1 MFEKLPAALAGG
13 FGLVLLIA
21 LPQMAVAE
29 GSKPNAVKP
38 EGWNFSVGLG
48 AIATPNH
55 LGDDA
60 YRLNVVPDIRVT
72 WSDRFF
78 ASVGQGVGYNVIK
91 ADGWRVGPI
100 LKYDFGQDE
109 DGSTPFSVS
118 GGDSSDLRG
127 LGDVDGTFEL
137 GGFVEYSLAHV
148 SAKLELR
155 QGIGGHEGLIGD
167 AELKYKRAF
176 KVGQSRAIM
185 TFGPELTFGSAN
197 YMSTYF
203 DVNAAQAAASGLTA
217 FDADGGLLSYG
228 IGGSLTYLVTRR
240 VVVTWFA
247 GYDRLTGDAADSSL
261 VRERGSANQFGGGV
275 FVSYTF

>member
-1 MFEKLPAALAGG
+1 MFGTMPRLLAGG
-13 FGLVLLIA
+13 LGLAMLATVPQIA
-21 LPQMAVAE
+21 AAE
-29 GSKPNAVKP
+29 GPQAKPPKP
-38 EGWNFSVGLG
+38 AGWQFSVGLG
-48 AIATPNH
+48 AIAAPKY
-55 LGDDA
+55 LGDNA
-60 YRLNVVPDIRVT
+60 YSLSVVPDIRVA

-78 ASVGQGVGYNVIK
+78 ASVGQGVGYNVIN
-91 ADGWRVGPI
+91 ADGWRAGPI
-100 LKYDFGQDE
+100 LKYDFGRDE
-109 DGSTPFSVS
+109 DGSSPFSLS
-118 GGDSSDLRG
+118 DGDTNDLRG

-137 GGFVEYSLAHV
+137 GGFVEYTYANV
-148 SAKLELR
+148 AAKLELR

-176 KVGQSRAIM
+176 KLGQSRAIV
-185 TFGPELTFGSAN
+185 TFGPELAFGSSN

-228 IGGSLTYLVTRR
+228 IGGSLTYLVTQR
-240 VVVTWFA
+240 VAVTWFA

-261 VRERGSANQFGGGV
+261 VKERGSANQFGGGL

>member
-1 MFEKLPAALAGG
+1 MFEKLPVTLAGG
-13 FGLVLLIA
+13 FGLVMLIA

-29 GSKPNAVKP
+29 GSKPNAGEP
-38 EGWNFSVGLG
+38 EGWNFSIGLG
-48 AIATPNH
+48 AIATPNY

-60 YRLNVVPDIRVT
+60 YSLSVVPDLRVA
-72 WSDRFF
+72 WADRFF
-78 ASVGQGVGYNVIK
+78 ASVGQGVGYNVIN
-91 ADGWRVGPI
+91 ANGWRAGPI
-100 LKYDFGQDE
+100 LKYDFGRDE
-109 DGSTPFSVS
+109 DGSSPFSLS
-118 GGDSSDLRG
+118 GGDTNDLRG

-137 GGFVEYSLAHV
+137 GGFVEYTYANV
-148 SAKLELR
+148 AGKLELR

-176 KVGQSRAIM
+176 KLGQSRAIV
-185 TFGPELTFGSAN
+185 TFGPELTFGNSN

-228 IGGSLTYLVTRR
+228 IGGSLTYLVTPR
-240 VVVTWFA
+240 VAVTWFA

-261 VRERGSANQFGGGV
+261 VKERGSANQFGGGL